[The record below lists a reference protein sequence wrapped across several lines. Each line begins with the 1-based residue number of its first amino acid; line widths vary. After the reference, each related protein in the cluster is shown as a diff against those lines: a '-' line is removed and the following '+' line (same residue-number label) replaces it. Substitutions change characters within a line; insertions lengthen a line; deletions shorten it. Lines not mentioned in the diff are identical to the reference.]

1 MNIMKKFLSVLP
13 AMLPAVALASG
24 ASDEP
29 SMLEAVIPFAII
41 ALLMAALAPLVA
53 KKKK

>member
-1 MNIMKKFLSVLP
+1 MKKLLSLMP
-13 AMLPAVALASG
+13 ILLPAVALASG

-29 SMLEAVIPFAII
+29 SMLEAVVPFAVIGLLII
-41 ALLMAALAPLVA
+41 ALAPLVA